1 MLDAEG
7 SRSYKY
13 IGDIDSFIGDIDKI
27 VTYWFWLDRRR
38 FVILITRPGVTIQP
52 IMLF

>member
-13 IGDIDSFIGDIDKI
+13 IGDIDSSIGDNDKI
-27 VTYWFWLDRRR
+27 VTY
-38 FVILITRPGVTIQP
+38 
-52 IMLF
+52 